1 MLFFYIFIMHTLG
14 VTLYL
19 LFSAKLQ
26 VIEYSA
32 TAPKFP
38 ELTGDFGES
47 GRRLGVERWRY
58 DELLGLADRRPELY
72 FENRFAGHPRVIMG
86 LESNQ
91 LSRGW

>member
-38 ELTGDFGES
+38 ELTEDFGEM
-47 GRRLGVERWRY
+47 
-58 DELLGLADRRPELY
+58 DD
-72 FENRFAGHPRVIMG
+72 G
-86 LESNQ
+86 LEWKDGYAMGW
-91 LSRGW
+91 RGVLAGGQSYIPKIGLPGTHALLWD